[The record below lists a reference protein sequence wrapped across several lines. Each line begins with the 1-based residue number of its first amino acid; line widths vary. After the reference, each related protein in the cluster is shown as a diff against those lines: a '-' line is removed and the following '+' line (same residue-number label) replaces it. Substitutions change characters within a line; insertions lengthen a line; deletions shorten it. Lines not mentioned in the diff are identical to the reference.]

1 MIKQNLVSIYFSV
14 TLSIDYYKYMSD
26 YMRSLQLLMYLSETY
41 IEVLCLELIWLVQRF
56 THPICS
62 S

>member
-1 MIKQNLVSIYFSV
+1 
-14 TLSIDYYKYMSD
+14 MSD
-26 YMRSLQLLMYLSETY
+26 YTRSLQLLMCLSETY